1 MGNHFSE
8 GLLGKS
14 EKDLFVIDLSKT
26 NKDEEISS
34 DLPNYEPFVVVVIE
48 FGVQMIFIIKER
60 KKNY

>member
-14 EKDLFVIDLSKT
+14 EKYLFEVDPNT

-34 DLPNYEPFVVVVIE
+34 DLPNYEPFIVVVIE

>member
-14 EKDLFVIDLSKT
+14 EKDLFVIELNT
-26 NKDEEISS
+26 IKDEEISS